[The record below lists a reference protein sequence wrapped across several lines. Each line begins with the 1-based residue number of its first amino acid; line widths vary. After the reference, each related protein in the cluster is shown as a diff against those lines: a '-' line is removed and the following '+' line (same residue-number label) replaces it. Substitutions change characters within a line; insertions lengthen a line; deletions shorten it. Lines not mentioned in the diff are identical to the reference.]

1 MNRGLNETAT
11 CIWLSYYSV
20 IVNSKP
26 VVELALYFLPKYNL
40 EFFSIVWELTDLL
53 CDQDF
58 VTGPHPLLQHS
69 LSASSSSHQAPPQS
83 RYLINRRHPLAISNI
98 SIPTAGSSSN
108 LLEDPLWSS
117 SPTIHH
123 LSVPPSSSSSSSCS
137 VGSPLTRRKRP
148 KPIMIKQ
155 AHVGSD
161 LDVVSSASSK
171 PLSSA
176 WKQALGA
183 ATTVV
188 PTAEAGATMPPAV
201 APVPVVK
208 ERKRTQRKGPKVLER
223 PSKALFCLTLE
234 NPLRRLCISIV
245 EWKYPF
251 LCFRVKY

>member
-1 MNRGLNETAT
+1 MQKIDSGHATPKRSLNCPFGLG
-11 CIWLSYYSV
+11 
-20 IVNSKP
+20 
-26 VVELALYFLPKYNL
+26 ALG
-40 EFFSIVWELTDLL
+40 
-53 CDQDF
+53 DQDF

-188 PTAEAGATMPPAV
+188 PAAEAGATMPPAV

-251 LCFRVKY
+251 RFV